1 MILVLFW
8 AKEFGQLRNE
18 SVNSRWV
25 AVRRWLALVKMTWIE
40 RLVWLTS
47 TSSLRSLSLRS
58 NWSIFL
64 LRSELF
70 SVKLVNDRSVS
81 FAMVR
86 SNVFKLSKFVSS
98 FFNSLRVVWKRNTK
112 SNRSR
117 KFLFDWEMKKTKQTR
132 IQSTSSLLKVMCSL
146 LSIFLV
152 SRSALTNQ
160 SLICVYSFR
169 NFLKWRST
177 LSNFVF
183 DAETFFSRI
192 TKQKTFSFLS
202 IFKISTDFSSE
213 LIVRR
218 FQSVD
223 LFCQLIRFVDLT
235 FLDDRS
241 TCSNNVFNFGF
252 NVGQSSIHFLE
263 NHKKNHLA
271 TISNL
276 QN

>member
-1 MILVLFW
+1 MRVYIFIVDILSVKKRKKTMILVLFW

-81 FAMVR
+81 FAIVR

-117 KFLFDWEMKKTKQTR
+117 KFLFDWEMKKNK
-132 IQSTSSLLKVMCSL
+132 
-146 LSIFLV
+146 
-152 SRSALTNQ
+152 TN
-160 SLICVYSFR
+160 SDPID
-169 NFLKWRST
+169 
-177 LSNFVF
+177 FVF
-183 DAETFFSRI
+183 IESDVFFA
-192 TKQKTFSFLS
+192 L
-202 IFKISTDFSSE
+202 DFSC
-213 LIVRR
+213 
-218 FQSVD
+218 F
-223 LFCQLIRFVDLT
+223 
-235 FLDDRS
+235 
-241 TCSNNVFNFGF
+241 
-252 NVGQSSIHFLE
+252 
-263 NHKKNHLA
+263 
-271 TISNL
+271 
-276 QN
+276 